1 MAYEDHALVIQLR
14 QGEYI
19 VRIIDDPHLEK
30 PVVITGSLD
39 EARVWYKPGFVRKA
53 RSRAGRG
60 GKILLIERD
69 ENGNRRILGKL
80 VDGGQTECQETL

>member
-19 VRIIDDPHLEK
+19 VRIIDDPLLEK

-39 EARVWYKPGFVRKA
+39 DARVWYKPGYVRKA

-60 GKILLIERD
+60 GQILLIERD
-69 ENGNRRILGKL
+69 ESGKRRVLGRL
-80 VDGGQTECQETL
+80 VDGGKPECQGTS